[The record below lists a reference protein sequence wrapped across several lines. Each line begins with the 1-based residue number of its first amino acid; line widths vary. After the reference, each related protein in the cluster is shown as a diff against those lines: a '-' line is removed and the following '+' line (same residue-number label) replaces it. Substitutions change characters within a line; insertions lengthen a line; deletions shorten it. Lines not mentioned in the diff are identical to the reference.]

1 MDAPAG
7 DIQLGVL
14 KILKKNQKKPSGFFD
29 IFNYIILMD
38 SFTLLSSY
46 QIFTQLLMY
55 NEQLPSSSLI
65 QVAFLNIP
73 GD

>member
-14 KILKKNQKKPSGFFD
+14 KILKKTKKALRLFWYF
-29 IFNYIILMD
+29 ILMD
-38 SFTLLSSY
+38 SVTLLSSY